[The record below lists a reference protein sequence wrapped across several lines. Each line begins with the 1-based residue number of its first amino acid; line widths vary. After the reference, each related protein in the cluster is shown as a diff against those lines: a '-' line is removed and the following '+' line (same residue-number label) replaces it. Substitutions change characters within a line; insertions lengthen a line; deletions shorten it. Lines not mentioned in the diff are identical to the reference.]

1 MTDTSLSSILVFVL
15 LNLFTV
21 IILALFFLQ
30 LCILSADQQSTTE
43 QLCSLLKTMTTNDSQ
58 QEIHITCKVYNA
70 ATNQLIKGEFPLLRD
85 ITITPRIHS
94 TSVPIGTKL
103 RLEVTVD
110 SPSYL
115 YVLNIGTSGST
126 TMLLPNKF
134 ETDNFFQANQTYH
147 FPGRNYGFGIQG
159 PAGKEVIQVMA
170 FSNQQDILTLHSSSA
185 IQKELL
191 LRDIH
196 VLQNTS
202 QMEKRG
208 FAQVEFTV
216 T

>member
-1 MTDTSLSSILVFVL
+1 
-15 LNLFTV
+15 
-21 IILALFFLQ
+21 
-30 LCILSADQQSTTE
+30 
-43 QLCSLLKTMTTNDSQ
+43 MTTNDSN

-103 RLEVTVD
+103 RLEITVD
-110 SPSYL
+110 SSSYL

-126 TMLLPNKF
+126 TMLLPNTF
-134 ETDNFFQANQTYH
+134 ETDNFFHANQTYH

-159 PAGKEVIQVMA
+159 PTGKEVVQVMA

-196 VLQNTS
+196 ILQNTS
-202 QMEKRG
+202 QMEKCG